1 MNLDD
6 AQKQQVI
13 AWLQQGA
20 TLAQVQKRLETE
32 FGLNV
37 TYRDVKFLVS
47 DLQVLP
53 RDSEPTAP
61 TVLPGKPAKPGG
73 LAREAAARPLAPE
86 DREEPP
92 PPAPPPGQV
101 RVSVDQLARPGAMV
115 SGNVTFTDGQS
126 AAWYI
131 DQMGRLGVAPA
142 TKGYRPSPSDM
153 QEFQM
158 ALEQE
163 LARQGF

>member
-6 AQKQQVI
+6 AQQQQVI

-32 FGLNV
+32 FGLSL
-37 TYRDVKFLVS
+37 TYRDVKFLVG

-53 RDSEPTAP
+53 QDAEPAVP
-61 TVLPGKPAKPGG
+61 AVLPAKPSPLGETS
-73 LAREAAARPLAPE
+73 RVPAAPASKNVGQEVPF
-86 DREEPP
+86 
-92 PPAPPPGQV
+92 PPAPSPLQ
-101 RVSVDQLARPGAMV
+101 VSVDKLARPGAMV

-131 DQMGRLGVAPA
+131 DQMGRIGIAPKDKA
-142 TKGYRPSPSDM
+142 YRPSPADM